1 LALPVSSSGE
11 PLAFIN
17 ALFTAT
23 SAICVTGL
31 SVIDIGQ
38 RLSLFGQVV
47 LLGLIQ
53 LGGLGI
59 MTFAT
64 MLMISMGTKLT
75 LNERLSLSQT
85 MESSIKVR
93 PLHMIMAIFT
103 TTIIVEGVGAVLLFW
118 QFQDKMGPDQ
128 AIFTAIFHAISA
140 FCNAGFSTFSDSLE
154 SFSTDYP
161 MIFIFSFL
169 IIAGGLGFV
178 VVRELIAAAYSR
190 KFKISMHTKLCLWVT
205 LILLVGGTIVYSLA
219 EADNIFPRMGIA
231 GGVANC
237 FFQTVTS
244 RTAGFNTISQG
255 SFSDMSLL
263 ITMILMFIG
272 ACPGSCGGGIKTTT
286 FAVVILVIVNRFR
299 GRSRASAFRRAFTRE
314 TVGGAFT
321 IFHLSIIIILIMLS
335 VFLFMESLPASHV
348 ATKGWFLEHAF
359 EIISA
364 FGTVG
369 LSMGITP
376 DLENTGKIVIMIMM
390 FIGRVGLLTLA
401 YALAKPPQKGEIVYA
416 EEPIMVG

>member
-1 LALPVSSSGE
+1 
-11 PLAFIN
+11 
-17 ALFTAT
+17 
-23 SAICVTGL
+23 
-31 SVIDIGQ
+31 
-38 RLSLFGQVV
+38 V

-59 MTFAT
+59 LTFTT
-64 MLMISMGTKLT
+64 MLLISLGTKLT

-85 MESSIKVR
+85 LESSIKVR
-93 PLHMIMAIFT
+93 PLHMIIAIFT

-118 QFQDKMGPDQ
+118 QFQDKMGPDK
-128 AIFTAIFHAISA
+128 AAFTAIFHAVSA

-154 SFSTDYP
+154 SFGTDYP
-161 MIFIFSFL
+161 LLFIFAFL

-178 VVRELIAAAYSR
+178 VVRELIAAVYSR
-190 KFKISMHTKLCLWVT
+190 RFKISIHTKLCLWVT
-205 LILLVGGTIVYSLA
+205 LILLVGGTIVYFFA
-219 EADNIFPRMGIA
+219 EAENIIAKMGIT
-231 GGVANC
+231 GGIINC
-237 FFQTVTS
+237 FFQAVTT
-244 RTAGFNTISQG
+244 RTAGFDTIPQG
-255 SFSDMSLL
+255 SLTDTSLL

-286 FAVVILVIVNRFR
+286 FAVIILVIVNRFR
-299 GRSRASAFRRAFTRE
+299 GRSRVPIFRRTLTRE

-335 VFLFMESLPASHV
+335 IFLFMESLPASHV

-376 DLENTGKIVIMIMM
+376 DLENAGKIVIIVMM